1 MLATFFV
8 SSVGAATT
16 LVGVVGFSW
25 ALTLWAPFA
34 LISAEISKRGTQA
47 RRMERSNGAVSETEY
62 QAGIVLGLHN
72 VAISAP
78 QIFASLVCSAIFK
91 AAQRPRGTAGDES
104 TAWVLRFGG
113 VAALIAAYMTYRV
126 EEEGGKSQDG
136 VEVGLGAE
144 GVTV

>member
-1 MLATFFV
+1 
-8 SSVGAATT
+8 
-16 LVGVVGFSW
+16 
-25 ALTLWAPFA
+25 
-34 LISAEISKRGTQA
+34 
-47 RRMERSNGAVSETEY
+47 MERSHGGVAGRASAGEPED

-91 AAQRPRGTAGDES
+91 AAQRPRGVPGDES

-126 EEEGGKSQDG
+126 EEEADNNNKMAEGGEGEVAVEMG
-136 VEVGLGAE
+136 VEA
-144 GVTV
+144 